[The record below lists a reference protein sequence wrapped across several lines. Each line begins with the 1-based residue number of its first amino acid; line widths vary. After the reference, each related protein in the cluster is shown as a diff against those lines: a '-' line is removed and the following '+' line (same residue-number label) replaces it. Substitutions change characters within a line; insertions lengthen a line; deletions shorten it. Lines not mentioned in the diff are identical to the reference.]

1 MDETSITTLGLE
13 GYFWGLAYS
22 MQWSL
27 SQPQS
32 RGSLLAKADLNASYF
47 PKVDTLVHCFLAVA
61 FLAAQSG
68 CSRGPEHADLHK
80 PNHIAIQ
87 ADTYAIDE
95 DALGT
100 NLPEKYY

>member
-1 MDETSITTLGLE
+1 VDETSITTLGLE

-47 PKVDTLVHCFLAVA
+47 LDL
-61 FLAAQSG
+61 
-68 CSRGPEHADLHK
+68 EHLKAREIWCHGISL
-80 PNHIAIQ
+80 
-87 ADTYAIDE
+87 
-95 DALGT
+95 
-100 NLPEKYY
+100 